1 MCYSDAADQGATAS
15 APPVVVRQLTT
26 PPTANL
32 HMQREDISKL
42 SGLPLTARSSP
53 GAHRQ
58 AQICKSQLKILLI
71 FPSAT
76 FNFCYHV
83 PAQDEHENT
92 HST

>member
-1 MCYSDAADQGATAS
+1 MCYSDAADQGAT
-15 APPVVVRQLTT
+15 VRQLTT

-58 AQICKSQLKILLI
+58 AQIFKSQLKIHLI
-71 FPSAT
+71 FSSAN
-76 FNFCYHV
+76 FNFCFYV
-83 PAQDEHENT
+83 PAR
-92 HST
+92 